1 MLCWQSYIVP
11 VSCYTQNFMCV
22 LQAVVAVPKVDATDS
37 GGQSNE
43 MSVQSGP
50 LSEIRSSSRARVS
63 DIGFDAN
70 GGILVVTSDGSIT
83 SPIKCHRVELCHN
96 FYRSSSSVCTIK
108 SSPVASFFAHCH
120 TIASMRE
127 APTAKVTHVRYVERN
142 SDGHMLLVGAG
153 DDNGSHVE
161 LWQLTNR
168 QVNIHKFFHSS
179 DTVIPPSVKVSS
191 SS

>member
-1 MLCWQSYIVP
+1 ME
-11 VSCYTQNFMCV
+11 
-22 LQAVVAVPKVDATDS
+22 S
-37 GGQSNE
+37 GGLSSE
-43 MSVQSGP
+43 MSVQAGSLCG
-50 LSEIRSSSRARVS
+50 IRSSSRARVA

-83 SPIKCHRVELCHN
+83 SPIKCHRVELGHN
-96 FYRSSSSVCTIK
+96 LHRSNSSVCTVN

-120 TIASMRE
+120 TIALMRE

-153 DDNGSHVE
+153 DDNGSHIE

-168 QVNIHKFFHSS
+168 QVNIHKFFHSP
-179 DTVIPPSVKVSS
+179 DTVIPPSVKVGSCS
-191 SS
+191 